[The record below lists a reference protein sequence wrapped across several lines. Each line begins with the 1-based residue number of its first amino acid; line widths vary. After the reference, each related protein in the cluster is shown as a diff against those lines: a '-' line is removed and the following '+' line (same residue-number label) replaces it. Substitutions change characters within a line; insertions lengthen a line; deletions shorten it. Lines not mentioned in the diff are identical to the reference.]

1 MKVPKP
7 KEIERVLK
15 NSKYKTLRSKDIS
28 KHLGMPKEARPI
40 LKKVLRKM
48 VSDGKLKRVNGGKFA
63 ITDLQNI
70 SKQEKPAARP
80 KKASLSELLKEGK
93 VLGKYVK
100 TGKTGNVIPKDD
112 KMPHIS
118 LPLNNIRTL
127 RNNSLVVVKLK
138 NKLSQGGSLQ
148 GQVVDVLGKAGDL
161 EVEKKGILV
170 EYDMPL
176 SFPATSLSE
185 LEVIKDEIPAHEIKR
200 RKDLRK
206 ETIFTIDGESARDF
220 DDAVGIYK
228 NSSGYRLLVCIAD
241 VSHYVKLGSDI
252 DNEALSRGTSV
263 YMPDQVIPML
273 PNRLSDDLCSLVAN
287 KDRLTKTVEM
297 DFNKRGEVVDS
308 RVYNSVIRSS
318 ARLTYTW
325 VSTNLNKKGRVS
337 KTERQVISKL
347 KIMNELYEL
356 IKARRS
362 EIGELS
368 FELPEPDI
376 IKDEL
381 GRTVDIVRTERN
393 TAHCLIEEFMIAA
406 NVAVANFIN
415 KAKVPSIY
423 RIHEPPDQ
431 ESMSELSEGLRKL
444 GYILIAGE
452 KVDTI
457 DIQRIIDKSTNK
469 RNQLAVILL
478 VLRSLKRAVYS
489 IRGSGHFG
497 LALKHY
503 THFTSPIRRYPDLIV
518 HRIINSLL
526 KNQSHPYTEDTLEW
540 MADQSSKKERVADL
554 VERESISLE
563 RAYLMKSYVGDEF
576 DGIVISVLPFGMF
589 VEVEKLFVEGLVPKD
604 TIKNW
609 RKRWFDIG
617 QRVRVKVVEA
627 DVEKRRITLNL
638 TS

>member
-1 MKVPKP
+1 MKVPKQ
-7 KEIERVLK
+7 KEIERLLK
-15 NSKYKTLRSKDIS
+15 NSKYKTMRSKEIS

-63 ITDLQNI
+63 LTAIQKAV
-70 SKQEKPAARP
+70 KQEKSPTRS
-80 KKASLSELLKEGK
+80 KASLSELLKEGK

-100 TGKTGNVIPKDD
+100 TGKTGKVIPKDD

-118 LPLNNIRTL
+118 LSHNNIRTL
-127 RNNSLVVVKLK
+127 RNNSLVVTKLK
-138 NKLSQGGSLQ
+138 NKLSGSGSLQ
-148 GQVVDVLGKAGDL
+148 GNVVEVLGKAGDL
-161 EVEKKGILV
+161 EVEKKGILI

-176 SFPATSLSE
+176 SFPGQALSE
-185 LEVIKDEIPAHEIKR
+185 LENIPSEIPEHEIKR

-206 ETIFTIDGESARDF
+206 ETIFTIDGESAKDF

-228 NSSGYRLLVCIAD
+228 RRSGYRLLVCIAD

-252 DNEALSRGTSV
+252 DNEALSRATSV

-273 PNRLSDDLCSLVAN
+273 PNRLSDDLCSLVED

-297 DFNKRGEVVDS
+297 DFNKRGEVVRS

-325 VSTNLNKKGRVS
+325 VSNNLNKKGRVS
-337 KTERQVISKL
+337 KKERQIIDKL
-347 KIMNELYEL
+347 KVMNELYEL
-356 IKARRS
+356 IKARRN
-362 EIGELS
+362 EVGELS

-381 GRTVDIVRTERN
+381 GHTVDIVRTERN

-415 KAKVPSIY
+415 KARVPSIY
-423 RIHEPPDQ
+423 RIHEPPDS
-431 ESMSELSEGLRKL
+431 ESLNELSEGLRKL
-444 GYILIAGE
+444 GYILIADDR
-452 KVDTI
+452 VDTI
-457 DIQRIIDKSTNK
+457 DLQRIINKSKNK

-478 VLRSLKRAVYS
+478 ILRSLKRAIYS
-489 IRGSGHFG
+489 TRGSGHFG

-503 THFTSPIRRYPDLIV
+503 THFTSPIRRYPDLVV
-518 HRIINSLL
+518 HRIINALI

-540 MADQSSKKERVADL
+540 ISEQSSKKERIADL
-554 VERESISLE
+554 VERESINLE
-563 RAYLMKSYVGDEF
+563 RAHLMKSYIGDEF

-604 TIKNW
+604 TIRNW

-617 QRVRVKVVEA
+617 QKVKVKVVEA

>member
-1 MKVPKP
+1 
-7 KEIERVLK
+7 L
-15 NSKYKTLRSKDIS
+15 
-28 KHLGMPKEARPI
+28 HHG
-40 LKKVLRKM
+40 
-48 VSDGKLKRVNGGKFA
+48 
-63 ITDLQNI
+63 
-70 SKQEKPAARP
+70 
-80 KKASLSELLKEGK
+80 
-93 VLGKYVK
+93 
-100 TGKTGNVIPKDD
+100 
-112 KMPHIS
+112 
-118 LPLNNIRTL
+118 NIRTL
-127 RNNSLVVVKLK
+127 RNNSLVVVKLQ
-138 NKLSQGGSLQ
+138 NKLSHGGSLQ
-148 GQVVDVLGKAGDL
+148 GRIVDVLGKAGDL

-176 SFPATSLSE
+176 SFPGKSLSE
-185 LEVIKDEIPAHEIKR
+185 LEVFQDEIPAPEINR

-206 ETIFTIDGESARDF
+206 ETIFTIDGETARDF

-273 PNRLSDDLCSLVAN
+273 PNRLSEDLCSLVAN

-297 DFNKRGEVVDS
+297 DFNKRGEMVDS

-325 VSTNLNKKGRVS
+325 VSNNLNKKGRVS
-337 KTERQVISKL
+337 KSERQIISKL
-347 KIMNELYEL
+347 KVMNELYEL

-362 EIGELS
+362 EVGELS

-415 KAKVPSIY
+415 KARVPSIY
-423 RIHEPPDQ
+423 RVHEPPDQ
-431 ESMSELSEGLRKL
+431 ESLNELSEGLRKL
-444 GYILIAGE
+444 GYILMVGD

-457 DIQRIIDKSTNK
+457 DIQRIINKSNNK
-469 RNQLAVILL
+469 RNQLAVIMLI
-478 VLRSLKRAVYS
+478 LRSLKRAVYS
-489 IRGSGHFG
+489 TRGSGHFG

-518 HRIINSLL
+518 HRIINALL
-526 KNQSHPYTEDTLEW
+526 KSRPHPYTEDTLEW
-540 MADQSSKKERVADL
+540 MADQSSKKERIADL

-563 RAYLMKSYVGDEF
+563 RAHLMKSYVGDEF

-604 TIKNW
+604 TIHNW

-617 QRVRVKVVEA
+617 QKVRVKVVEA